1 MEYACARLASDLHLW
16 LPQALISIGRDFKVV
31 QKPAKSKSRMQGYSI
46 VELLVSIGII
56 MTFSAF
62 AVPSL
67 LRTYRSYQM
76 DDAAS
81 QVAGQLKFTRYE
93 AIRRNS
99 VMNCLDKTQSGYLT
113 MFTDYN
119 NDGTAQSS
127 ERQIIF
133 SGAATLVDS
142 STVPSSGSLTAV
154 GTLTTI
160 SPSNGTVTFDGRG
173 AKSTAGVSV
182 YWVGNANYGWRAVT
196 VMPSGSVQVW
206 SYATGSW
213 QQLS

>member
-1 MEYACARLASDLHLW
+1 
-16 LPQALISIGRDFKVV
+16 
-31 QKPAKSKSRMQGYSI
+31 
-46 VELLVSIGII
+46 
-56 MTFSAF
+56 
-62 AVPSL
+62 
-67 LRTYRSYQM
+67 
-76 DDAAS
+76 
-81 QVAGQLKFTRYE
+81 VAGQLKFTRYE

-99 VMNCLDKTQSGYLT
+99 PTNCLNNTQNGYLT
-113 MFTDYN
+113 MYTQDPN
-119 NDGTAQSS
+119 AASANVNGK
-127 ERQIIF
+127 ERQIILN
-133 SGAATLVDS
+133 GPGTLVAS
-142 STVPSSGSLTAV
+142 SAVPSSGALAAV
-154 GTLTTI
+154 VNVATLTTI

>member
-1 MEYACARLASDLHLW
+1 
-16 LPQALISIGRDFKVV
+16 V
-31 QKPAKSKSRMQGYSI
+31 QKQNKSKRQMQGYSI

-56 MTFSAF
+56 MALSAI

-67 LRTYRSYQM
+67 IRTYRSYQM
-76 DDAAS
+76 DDAAT
-81 QVAGQLKFTRYE
+81 QVSGMLKFTRYE

-99 VMNCLDKTQSGYLT
+99 PTNCLNSTQNGYLT
-113 MFTDYN
+113 MYAQDP
-119 NDGTAQSS
+119 TAASANVNAN
-127 ERQIIF
+127 ERQIVLN
-133 SGAATLVDS
+133 GPGTLVDS
-142 STVPSSGSLTAV
+142 GAVSSSAALATLMNV

-182 YWVGNANYGWRAVT
+182 YWVGNAAYGWRAVT

-206 SYATGSW
+206 SYATSTW
-213 QQLS
+213 QQLN

>member
-1 MEYACARLASDLHLW
+1 MR
-16 LPQALISIGRDFKVV
+16 
-31 QKPAKSKSRMQGYSI
+31 GYSI
-46 VELLVSIGII
+46 LELLVSMAVISIL
-56 MTFSAF
+56 SAI

-67 LRTYRSYQM
+67 LTTYRSYQL

-93 AIRRNS
+93 AIRRNN
-99 VMNCLDKTQSGYLT
+99 VMSCLDKTQNGYLT

-119 NDGTAQSS
+119 NSGTVQASD
-127 ERQIIF
+127 RQVLF
-133 SGAATLVDS
+133 SGLATLVDS
-142 STVPSSGSLTAV
+142 TAVSSSGSLATVVSA

-160 SPSNGTVTFDGRG
+160 SPSNGTITFDGRG
-173 AKSTAGVSV
+173 AKTTAGVSV

-206 SYATGSW
+206 SYATGTW
-213 QQLS
+213 TQLS

>member
-1 MEYACARLASDLHLW
+1 
-16 LPQALISIGRDFKVV
+16 
-31 QKPAKSKSRMQGYSI
+31 MQGYSI

-56 MTFSAF
+56 MTLSAF

-93 AIRRNS
+93 AIRRNN
-99 VMNCLDKTQSGYLT
+99 VMSCLDKTQSGYLT

-119 NDGTAQSS
+119 GNGTVQSS

-142 STVPSSGSLTAV
+142 STVSSSGSLTAV
-154 GTLTTI
+154 VGAGTLTTI